1 MKRLQAFKFQL
12 RPGGQQEC
20 EMRRFAGAC
29 RFVFNRALALQNE
42 NHEAGNKYIPYGKM
56 ASWLVEWKNATETQ
70 WLKYSPSQPLQQSL
84 KDLERA
90 YKNFFQNRAAFPR
103 FKKRGQNDAFRYPQG
118 VKLDQENS
126 RIFLPKLGW
135 MRYRNSRQV
144 TGVVKNVTVSQ
155 SCGKWYISIQT
166 ESEVSTP
173 VHPSASMVGL
183 DAGVAKLATLS
194 DGTVFE
200 PVNSFQKNQKKLA
213 RLQRQLSRRVK
224 FSNNW
229 QKQKRKIQRLHS
241 RIANIRRDYL
251 HKVTTTVSKNHA
263 MIVIEDLKVSNMS
276 KSAAGTLSQPGRN
289 VRAKSGLNRSIL
301 DQGWYEMRRQL
312 EYKQLW
318 SGGQLL
324 AVPPAYTSQRC
335 ACCGHTAKENRL
347 SQSQFRCQVCG
358 YTANADVN
366 GARNILAAGHA
377 VLACGEMVQSGRSL
391 KQEPTEMIQA
401 TA

>member
-12 RPGGQQEC
+12 RPGGQQER

-29 RFVFNRALALQNE
+29 RFVFNRALARQNE

-70 WLKYSPSQPLQQSL
+70 WLKDAQSQPLQQSL

-90 YKNFFQNRAAFPR
+90 YKNFFRKRAAFPR

-213 RLQRQLSRRVK
+213 RLQRQLSRKVK

-241 RIANIRRDYL
+241 CIANIRRDYL

-276 KSAAGTLSQPGRN
+276 KSAAGTVSQPGRN

-318 SGGQLL
+318 RGGQVL

-347 SQSQFRCQVCG
+347 SQSKFRCQVCG